1 MDKEKQKKKKDD
13 KEKEYYLPDNEE
25 DLSRF
30 LEDIDKKKGKR
41 IKIAGL
47 TMNIVNNKWLNML
60 VYLCLN
66 ILTIIV
72 SYFVFKPVSANH
84 SSFIFVFI
92 ALFTIFDYLFKFLIY
107 RYFQKFILY
116 SLTTIFIVEDILA
129 FMLACI
135 PLLLFYDISINN
147 FLLLVGSV
155 LSFLIVRFIIT
166 FLLKRKRV

>member
-1 MDKEKQKKKKDD
+1 MDKEKQKKKKDE

-72 SYFVFKPVSANH
+72 SHFVFKPVSANH

-129 FMLACI
+129 FILACI
-135 PLLLFYDISINN
+135 PLVLFYDISINN